1 MSDFADEFYE
11 DEDDQT
17 QESNPVRAR
26 MKQLEKENR
35 EFKKQLAEAQTAQK
49 EMAFIKGGLDMNHPM
64 AKYFVKGYDGEL
76 SSEAI
81 KNALVEAQLI
91 TPEVQVDDQDKQGW
105 RESNRIAT
113 GSEVRPEPASWGK
126 RISEAE
132 SESELMAIFAEA
144 QAQGIDLSS

>member
-1 MSDFADEFYE
+1 
-11 DEDDQT
+11 
-17 QESNPVRAR
+17 

-35 EFKKQLAEAQTAQK
+35 EFKKQLTEAQAAQK
-49 EMAFIKGGLDMNHPM
+49 EIAFIKSGLDMNHPM
-64 AKYFVKGYDGEL
+64 AKYFIKGYDGEL

-113 GSEVRPEPASWGK
+113 GSEVRPEPTSWGK